1 MLACSLSV
9 NIFIVVTIQNVFYY
23 YVTALLDCVKVCICL
38 CVCVRAICACTSG
51 DEFLMPLQAFFC
63 SLCCEFSK
71 DSVSAESH
79 LRSRDHNNK
88 FKV

>member
-1 MLACSLSV
+1 MKTHEISHANCRHRNVSGFCDTWCVGVVIVCLFVYVSL
-9 NIFIVVTIQNVFYY
+9 I
-23 YVTALLDCVKVCICL
+23 
-38 CVCVRAICACTSG
+38 SG

-71 DSVSAESH
+71 DSISAEAH
-79 LRSRDHNNK
+79 LKSREHNNK

>member
-1 MLACSLSV
+1 MYCH
-9 NIFIVVTIQNVFYY
+9 Y
-23 YVTALLDCVKVCICL
+23 DM
-38 CVCVRAICACTSG
+38 CVCVCLRVTSG

-71 DSVSAESH
+71 DNTSAEAH
-79 LRSRDHNNK
+79 LKSREHNNK

>member
-1 MLACSLSV
+1 V
-9 NIFIVVTIQNVFYY
+9 
-23 YVTALLDCVKVCICL
+23 CVCV
-38 CVCVRAICACTSG
+38 CVCVRACVCACVCVRTCAICAWTSG

-71 DSVSAESH
+71 DNVSAEAH
-79 LRSRDHNNK
+79 LKSCEHNNK